1 MTALLHRF
9 TRGIRFDTDVQYQAR
24 TGHSTRWR
32 NLPFK
37 LHHVGD
43 PQGGLLCAIQCA
55 VALTRAARLPSVR
68 GRAPPG
74 DVAQMQVLVEQL
86 TAESKPLT
94 LRASGNA
101 ESMELA
107 QSTVNAGGWSLLHYR
122 HQAVMRWALVSG
134 VECKANVPHPHALL
148 LLDPQAS
155 EPWGTGYNARL
166 FMAKPTDSCHGTV
179 SLWRD
184 VWGGCAEVDV
194 LGLLS
199 VVPHS

>member
-1 MTALLHRF
+1 M
-9 TRGIRFDTDVQYQAR
+9 
-24 TGHSTRWR
+24 
-32 NLPFK
+32 
-37 LHHVGD
+37 
-43 PQGGLLCAIQCA
+43 
-55 VALTRAARLPSVR
+55 
-68 GRAPPG
+68 
-74 DVAQMQVLVEQL
+74 QMLVEQL

-122 HQAVMRWALVSG
+122 YQAAMRWALVSG
-134 VECKANVPHPHALL
+134 VECKANAPHPHALL

-166 FMAKPTDSCHGTV
+166 FITTPADSHHGTA

-199 VVPHS
+199 VVPRS